1 VQLGGITLE
10 VRDSTGRTQPAGLLY
25 VSPTQINFQVPAATA
40 AGEASLIV
48 TNARGSTTLGGMQ
61 VDPVAPGLFLVSHPN
76 TTPAATAVRVAAD
89 GRQTPMP
96 VFNCFGPPGGPP
108 FSCSPAVIR
117 LSGDP
122 IYLTFY
128 GTGFPGANRNN
139 VTASIAGMRLPVEY
153 AGPQGTPGLDQIN
166 VRLDLPRP
174 FPQSFVTIEVDGV
187 AANAALLQLAP

>member
-25 VSPTQINFQVPAATA
+25 VSPTQINFQVPAGTA
-40 AGEASLIV
+40 VGEASLIIS
-48 TNARGSTTLGGMQ
+48 NARGSTTIGGMQ
-61 VDPVAPGLFLVSHPN
+61 VDATAPGLFIVSHAN

-89 GRQTPMP
+89 GRQTPVP
-96 VFNCFGPPGGPP
+96 VFNCFRPPGGELFP
-108 FSCSPAVIR
+108 CGPATIR

-128 GTGFPGANRNN
+128 GTGFRGANRNN
-139 VTASIAGMRLPVEY
+139 VTASIAGVPLPVEY

-174 FPQSFVTIEVDGV
+174 FPQSFVSI
-187 AANAALLQLAP
+187 